1 MSVVSVKL
9 ISNERK
15 TMSHKYNPTVTDMV
29 DGYSVAYGDLGNAML
44 IGAMFG
50 RLTDEQ
56 KETIYREA
64 LDKVNQDMKKA
75 GQL

>member
-1 MSVVSVKL
+1 
-9 ISNERK
+9 
-15 TMSHKYNPTVTDMV
+15 MSHKYNPTVTDMV
-29 DGYSVAYGDLGNAML
+29 NGYHVAYGDLANTML

-64 LDKVNQDMKKA
+64 LDQVTEDMRKA
-75 GQL
+75 GHL

>member
-1 MSVVSVKL
+1 
-9 ISNERK
+9 
-15 TMSHKYNPTVTDMV
+15 MSHKYNPTVTDMV

-56 KETIYREA
+56 KETIYLEA
-64 LDKVNQDMKKA
+64 LDQVREDMRKA

>member
-1 MSVVSVKL
+1 
-9 ISNERK
+9 
-15 TMSHKYNPTVTDMV
+15 MSHKYNPTVTEMV
-29 DGYSVAYGDLGNAML
+29 DGYSVAYGDLGEAML

-50 RLTDEQ
+50 RLSDSQ

-64 LDKVNQDMKKA
+64 LDKVAEDMRKA

>member
-1 MSVVSVKL
+1 
-9 ISNERK
+9 
-15 TMSHKYNPTVTDMV
+15 MSHKYNPTVTDMV
-29 DGYSVAYGDLGNAML
+29 NGYSVAYGDLGNTML

-64 LDKVNQDMKKA
+64 LDQVTEDMRKA
-75 GQL
+75 GHL

>member
-1 MSVVSVKL
+1 
-9 ISNERK
+9 
-15 TMSHKYNPTVTDMV
+15 MSHKYNPTAQDMR
-29 DGYSVAYGDLGNAML
+29 SAFTVAHGELGDTML

-56 KETIYREA
+56 KETIYLEA
-64 LDKVNQDMKKA
+64 LDQVREDMRKA